1 MPTLKELLADLAKQ
15 DEELKRRQNHSI
27 LDQVSV
33 SEDEEE
39 EEDELESSDDS
50 GHVLGEAPV
59 QIYCFLCKRK
69 YAVTDFSNKQ
79 LEQPKDFRFCLRH
92 TQGKKWV
99 PEMVEEEKG
108 SSNNVDDNY
117 EDLSDFIVEGDE
129 VEYISDSKKRK
140 KRKKQLSPKK
150 KPAAKKKKVVVEESD
165 SSSPERARKVKRLQR
180 KKDIQDKTQVIS
192 SPDSK
197 KERLRLLA
205 EKAKR
210 KNTRYI
216 SDSSDTSSYTSSE
229 ESSDIETP
237 PKKVSKPIR
246 KSEPAYE
253 KIDSDTDDLTKP
265 QSARSKKIADKPP
278 VRPTSSSKTNT
289 IKKKPTSG
297 ASQNHSS
304 KLKQYLPTN
313 HITISDS
320 EVEPSRHSKP
330 VERLTKNITTPPG
343 AKSEYRQML
352 AKALSKKANRNM
364 YSSTGLVY
372 SDEES

>member
-129 VEYISDSKKRK
+129 VEYISDSERRK
-140 KRKKQLSPKK
+140 KRKKPSPKK
-150 KPAAKKKKVVVEESD
+150 KPVAKKKKVVAEESD
-165 SSSPERARKVKRLQR
+165 SSSPERVRKVKRLQR
-180 KKDIQDKTQVIS
+180 KKDIQDKTQIIS

-205 EKAKR
+205 EKAKS
-210 KNTRYI
+210 KNKRYI

-246 KSEPAYE
+246 ISKPAYE
-253 KIDSDTDDLTKP
+253 TIDSDTDEFSKP
-265 QSARSKKIADKPP
+265 RPARSKKVADKPP
-278 VRPTSSSKTNT
+278 VRPTSSTKTNT
-289 IKKKPTSG
+289 IKKKPTSN

-330 VERLTKNITTPPG
+330 VTKNITTPPD

-352 AKALSKKANRNM
+352 AKALSKKASRNM